1 MSSKS
6 NITSFIIVAGIIVL
20 VVFSG
25 VLALNLLPNYESN
38 SYYAKTEVTSASI
51 ESLEYKDSIL
61 TIKTKGNAKSFC
73 VKSTRSTPED
83 NNLCWKPLDN
93 NVGTTTIYNNK
104 KYYVWIKDTNNNI
117 SSPTKLN
124 TN

>member
-38 SYYAKTEVTSASI
+38 SYYAKTDVISASI
-51 ESLEYKDSIL
+51 ESLEYKDNIL

-83 NNLCWKPLDN
+83 NNLCWKNIDN
-93 NVGTTTIYNNK
+93 NMATTSIYSNK
-104 KYYVWIKDTNNNI
+104 KYYVWIKDTNNNV
-117 SSPTKLN
+117 SSPTIVN
-124 TN
+124 AN

>member
-38 SYYAKTEVTSASI
+38 SYYAKTDVISASI
-51 ESLEYKDSIL
+51 ESLEYKDNIL

-83 NNLCWKPLDN
+83 NNLCWKNIDN
-93 NVGTTTIYNNK
+93 NMATTSIYSNK
-104 KYYVWIKDTNNNI
+104 KYYVWIKDENNNV
-117 SSPTKLN
+117 SSPTIVKAN
-124 TN
+124 

>member
-38 SYYAKTEVTSASI
+38 SYYAKTEVISASI
-51 ESLEYKDSIL
+51 ESLEYKDNIL

-83 NNLCWKPLDN
+83 NNLCWKNIDN
-93 NVGTTTIYNNK
+93 NMATTSIYSNK
-104 KYYVWIKDTNNNI
+104 KYYVWIKDENNNV
-117 SSPTKLN
+117 SSPTIVN
-124 TN
+124 AN